1 MTARH
6 SVPQANGR
14 ALTLADLTDPAQG
27 AGAGAA
33 SGAGGAGDG
42 EAPALY
48 SLPATLRQTFIE
60 LPAKERLMGLA
71 ALLRAKTARRRVGG
85 TKVGG
90 PLLLS
95 APARRTTEVMDDGI
109 TSLQRVHLRFTSC
122 CTLLLAQWRQPGASP
137 GPLRALAHLHAA
149 PWLPG
154 AEALLFAYARL

>member
-1 MTARH
+1 MTARR
-6 SVPQANGR
+6 SVPQGNGR

-27 AGAGAA
+27 GGAGAGA
-33 SGAGGAGDG
+33 AGDG

-90 PLLLS
+90 CLVS
-95 APARRTTEVMDDGI
+95 AR
-109 TSLQRVHLRFTSC
+109 
-122 CTLLLAQWRQPGASP
+122 
-137 GPLRALAHLHAA
+137 
-149 PWLPG
+149 
-154 AEALLFAYARL
+154 ARLTREWYRYRCRYMDED